1 MRLRSMKFRFV
12 VSNPR
17 IWPGAKQLA
26 LVALWVF
33 GTGAAALFVFGFT
46 FYMAMRVEMRST
58 EVRVPDLVGL
68 TLEAA
73 SHKVEPLELV
83 LQVVEQ
89 RHDPAVAS
97 GRVLQQGPPAD
108 SSVRRGRKVKLI
120 LSLGGKV
127 LEVPDLI
134 GHAARAVE
142 IELLQEGFIPGDEA
156 RVGSF
161 SAAAGSV
168 IAQVPPAGTPAVSN
182 ARVHRLV
189 SNGPPDLVWVMPDL
203 KGLERPVA
211 ESWIAA
217 KGFRRGSVR
226 QVRVRGRRAGTIVGQ
241 LPLAGYPIR
250 SKDVI
255 DLTVAR

>member
-1 MRLRSMKFRFV
+1 MRFRFV
-12 VSNPR
+12 ISNPK
-17 IWPGAKQLA
+17 IWPGAKRFAVL
-26 LVALWVF
+26 ALWVL
-33 GTGAAALFVFGFT
+33 GTGAFALFVFGFS
-46 FYMAMRVEMRST
+46 FYLAMRVEMRST
-58 EVRVPDLVGL
+58 EVRVPDLAGL
-68 TLEAA
+68 TLETA
-73 SHKVEPLELV
+73 SRKVEPLELV

-97 GRVLQQGPPAD
+97 GRVLQQMPPAD
-108 SSVRRGRKVKLI
+108 SSVRRGRKVKLV

-127 LEVPDLI
+127 LQVPDLV
-134 GHAARAVE
+134 GQAARAVE

-161 SAAAGSV
+161 SAPAGSV
-168 IAQVPPAGTPAVSN
+168 IAQVPPAETPAVSN

-203 KGLERPVA
+203 KGLERGAA
-211 ESWIAA
+211 ERWIAQA
-217 KGFRRGSVR
+217 GFRRGSVR
-226 QVRVRGRRAGTIVGQ
+226 QVRVSGRPPGTIVGQ

-255 DLTVAR
+255 DITVAR